1 MAVVILR
8 LGRLIR
14 TVDWSHVVRLSDWS
28 HMARYLIG
36 PLKITDREIIDREI
50 LISITGLSVGYS
62 WFIFLLYGLFW
73 LKEYYLTHRLSAQN
87 REIQPQ

>member
-1 MAVVILR
+1 MALVILR

-36 PLKITDREIIDREI
+36 PLKITDREITDREI
-50 LISITGLSVGYS
+50 LISITGLSVGYP
-62 WFIFLLYGLFW
+62 WFIFFIEYIFCV
-73 LKEYYLTHRLSAQN
+73 KEYYYHLLQ
-87 REIQPQ
+87 

>member
-1 MAVVILR
+1 MALVILR

-36 PLKITDREIIDREI
+36 PLKITDREITDREI
-50 LISITGLSVGYS
+50 LISITGLSVGYP
-62 WFIFLLYGLFW
+62 WFIFFIEYIFCV
-73 LKEYYLTHRLSAQN
+73 KEYYSNNSLFYKKVG
-87 REIQPQ
+87 